1 MKGPF
6 NREPEVDENNVNITG
21 GIIDDTVVGSTTPA
35 AGDFKPLV
43 AHAPAAET
51 TVGTVSAGGART
63 VVFSSAAD
71 CAKCK
76 VGSTLVAAGDTRII
90 VALPGSPNVT
100 VDANTTWGAATAI
113 TSLTDPISQ
122 MKKAD
127 GTVVGYVNALGGIG
141 LIGGIGGLQ
150 KGIAFGDGDSGIYET
165 VDDYFK
171 IFCIS
176 LVVGVANFRSAVSS
190 TQSSIIPYYL
200 DLDTGIGYTTTDQ
213 LSLIAGGK
221 EGIRIAEFDSKP
233 YTIIG
238 GTGIANL
245 TSCTFPTANKNQISK
260 TAVGTNLAVGDLV
273 LVTAGTNATLDAY
286 RATVIDSA
294 DLITVD
300 RDIHAH
306 GSDITDGAVSTI
318 KDGILLASTD
328 GTNGQ
333 RIMNYSHQNKPLQ
346 IGGDIPVATGHS
358 LGSEDVL
365 IGGIVEHDKPVH
377 FDDIITVLPDAITA
391 VSGAGTAASIAT
403 VVTEITTNGDSD
415 EDNVTLAAGV
425 DGQIKMFSV
434 VAVGNVA
441 DSIKITPAS
450 LIGGSQITFAANPL
464 GLGCIMVYDSGVAG
478 WIIVGNNGGTVS

>member
-1 MKGPF
+1 MTIIQAKSHARINF
-6 NREPEVDENNVNITG
+6 ANVAITG
-21 GIIDDTVVGSTTPA
+21 GSIKNTPI
-35 AGDFKPLV
+35 V
-43 AHAPAAET
+43 APAAET
-51 TVGTVSAGGART
+51 IVGTVSAGGART
-63 VVFSSAAD
+63 VVFSSATD

-76 VGSTLVAAGDTRII
+76 VGSTLVADGDTRII

-100 VDANTTWGAATAI
+100 VDSNTTWAGATAI

-122 MKKAD
+122 HKDNAGNVDM
-127 GTVVGYVNALGGIG
+127 YVNALGGIG
-141 LIGGIGGLQ
+141 LVGGFGIQ
-150 KGIAFGDGDSGIYET
+150 KGIVFGDGDSGIYEIS
-165 VDDYFK
+165 DDQ
-171 IFCIS
+171 IS
-176 LVVGVANFRSAVSS
+176 VMFGNVAKWRWTPDDFYWTGNIGPYLRGVPPGATTPNYTFQAE
-190 TQSSIIPYYL
+190 
-200 DLDTGIGYTTTDQ
+200 LDTGMGRAAADQ

-221 EGIRIAEFDSKP
+221 EGIRVVEFGSKP
-233 YTIIG
+233 YIIIG
-238 GTGIANL
+238 GTEIAHL
-245 TSCTFPTANKNQISK
+245 TTCTFPTANKNQISK

-273 LVTAGTNATLDAY
+273 LVTAGTNATLAAY

-318 KDGILLASTD
+318 KDGILLAPTD

-333 RIMNYSHQNKPLQ
+333 RMMNYSHQDKPLQ
-346 IGGDIPVATGHS
+346 IGGDIPAATGHS

-377 FDDIITVLPDAITA
+377 FDDIITALPDAITA

-403 VVTEITTNGDSD
+403 IVTKVTTNGDSD

-425 DGQIKMFSV
+425 NGQIKMFSI

-441 DSIKITPAS
+441 DSVKITPAS
-450 LIGGSQITFAANPL
+450 LIGGTQITFAANPL

-478 WIIVGNNGGTVS
+478 WIIVGNNGGVIS